1 MNEKSESIVA
11 NVALNRDERIP
22 ISLPKRFSDDG
33 SSLLLVET
41 SGKLHEQTDNFF
53 SSMSFFNLDNILHDD
68 YQETLLAICLVND
81 T

>member
-22 ISLPKRFSDDG
+22 ISLPKRFSGAG
-33 SSLLLVET
+33 SSRLLVET

-53 SSMSFFNLDNILHDD
+53 SSISFAIL
-68 YQETLLAICLVND
+68 
-81 T
+81 